1 MKKNFIYLQ
10 GIIALGLLI
19 SNTSCVDDNESDSVR
34 SVREAYANQLKA
46 QAELLKTQAET
57 DKVRQEAE
65 VALIKAQTEQA
76 KAQTKLNEA
85 NVALINAQTEIEKK
99 KAEYEQQIAEEELK
113 RLKVQAQLE
122 MEESKYKL
130 EQLKITSEIQMLNLQ
145 AELDKAKNQKDEIL
159 TQAISEYKVLIYEI
173 NTLKA
178 SIAANELQVI
188 YEQAVMEDLKAINK
202 AETEF
207 AVKYYTE
214 LIVTTEAQITQAKQ
228 DVKNWEAILKTAGGD
243 NLKKKIDEATLA
255 YKALLV
261 ERSGVYAT
269 YKLALDKFEGGVRYD
284 LVNFQSLLGKGY
296 TGNAF
301 PNNRT
306 FYTLEEITQQIKSCT
321 ASVSNYQKKIS
332 DNNTKIDALK
342 ASLPGLTEKKE
353 TARSAMY
360 AAEEE
365 YNKANN
371 AYWNNSTTENW
382 NKRDAA
388 SKKCD
393 EARSAYYDLYYK
405 YDETTSSIYRL
416 ESENSDYI
424 YNLSR
429 ENQNLVLYNQR
440 KDAYAGDPDK
450 GQKMI
455 ATYIK
460 EKEVYDAAYK
470 VYTDFETKVAA
481 SGEYLNKLNTIYVSY
496 ELLGSKWNDM
506 VATSYEYIQSVI
518 NDLNTSI
525 ARKEVQ
531 LVKYKKD
538 ITNVSELNKKAVAE
552 MTLRIENLKNTIEA
566 NKAELI
572 LSQKQADAAKVI
584 IDQRMK

>member
-10 GIIALGLLI
+10 GIIAIGVLA
-19 SNTSCVDDNESDSVR
+19 SNTSCVDDNESDSVKN
-34 SVREAYANQLKA
+34 VREAYANQLKA

-85 NVALINAQTEIEKK
+85 NVALINAQTETEKK
-99 KAEYEQQIAEEELK
+99 KAEYEQQMAEEELK

-122 MEESKYKL
+122 IEEAKYKL

-178 SIAANELQVI
+178 SIAANELQI
-188 YEQAVMEDLKAINK
+188 TYEKAIMEDLKAINK

-214 LIVTTEAQITQAKQ
+214 LIITTETQIERAKQ
-228 DVKNWEAILKTAGGD
+228 DVKTWETILKTSGGD
-243 NLKKKIDEATLA
+243 NLKKRIDEATVA
-255 YKALLV
+255 YKTLLV
-261 ERSGVYAT
+261 ERSGVYST
-269 YKLALDKFEGGVRYD
+269 YKLALDKFNKGVRTD
-284 LVNFQSLLGKGY
+284 LVNFQSLVGKGY
-296 TGNAF
+296 TGNVF

-306 FYTLEEITQQIKSCT
+306 FYTLEEITQQIKTCT
-321 ASVSNYQKKIS
+321 AYISNYQKKIS
-332 DNNTKIDALK
+332 DNNTKIDVLK
-342 ASLPGLTEKKE
+342 ASLPVLAEKKE
-353 TARSAMY
+353 TAKNALY
-360 AAEEE
+360 AAEGE

-371 AYWNNSTTENW
+371 AYWNNSTTENL

-388 SKKCD
+388 YKKYD
-393 EARSAYYDLYYK
+393 EARSAYNDLYYK
-405 YDETTSSIYRL
+405 YDETTSSMYRL
-416 ESENSDYI
+416 ENENNDYT
-424 YNLSR
+424 YNLTI

-440 KDAYAGDPDK
+440 KDAYAGDSAK
-450 GQKMI
+450 AQKLI
-455 ATYIK
+455 ATYIE
-460 EKEVYDAAYK
+460 EKAIYDTAYK
-470 VYTDFETKVAA
+470 VYTDFETKVASA
-481 SGEYLNKLNTIYVSY
+481 GEYLNKLNTIYVSY

-506 VATSYEYIQSVI
+506 AATSYDYIQSI
-518 NDLNTSI
+518 IDELKTGI
-525 ARKEVQ
+525 ASKEVE

-538 ITNVSELNKKAVAE
+538 ITNISELNKKAVAE
-552 MTLRIENLKNTIEA
+552 MTQRIENLKNTIEA

-572 LSQKQADAAKVI
+572 LAQKQADAAKVI